1 MLSRNSH
8 ELYRAVVH
16 GGTEAG
22 NGKNNRHWSGLAKR
36 LRSCLSCLGLVW
48 LGTILLGLTA
58 STAWAETI
66 KAERKAFQTS
76 DGVILVGDLY
86 AQKQK
91 SPTVIMLHMLRHSRQ
106 AFQPIIAPLLD
117 HGFTIVNMDLRGHGD
132 SIYKTDKSTINN
144 KNFGP
149 ADWLRLPQDA
159 QTVMADLPRL
169 PGVDGEKVA
178 IIGSSI
184 GANTAAIVAG
194 DPHVKALVLLSP
206 GDDYHGLQPEKYL
219 RGLAKPVLI
228 FAGKGD
234 QYSADSVE
242 KWAKLGGKFQVKVL
256 DTSAHGNDLLTQTN
270 SVIPETLTFLQT
282 QLKH

>member
-1 MLSRNSH
+1 MQSYLW
-8 ELYRAVVH
+8 L
-16 GGTEAG
+16 
-22 NGKNNRHWSGLAKR
+22 LA
-36 LRSCLSCLGLVW
+36 
-48 LGTILLGLTA
+48 ILFGLTA
-58 STAWAETI
+58 SAVGAETV

-91 SPTVIMLHMLRHSRQ
+91 SPTVVMLHMLRRSRQ
-106 AFQPIIAPLLD
+106 AFQPLIAPLLAR
-117 HGFTIVNMDLRGHGD
+117 GFTIVNMDLRGHGD
-132 SIYKTDKSTINN
+132 SISKTDRSAISY
-144 KNFGP
+144 KNFGA
-149 ADWLRLPQDA
+149 ADWLLLPKDA
-159 QTVMADLPRL
+159 QIVIADLEKI
-169 PGVDGEKVA
+169 PGVDTEKIA

-219 RGLAKPVLI
+219 RGLTKPVLM

-234 QYSADSVE
+234 QYSAESVE
-242 KWAKLGGKFQVKVL
+242 RWAKLGGKFQVKVL
-256 DTSAHGNDLLTQTN
+256 DTQAHGNDLLTQTN
-270 SVIPETLTFLQT
+270 GVIPETVSFLQA